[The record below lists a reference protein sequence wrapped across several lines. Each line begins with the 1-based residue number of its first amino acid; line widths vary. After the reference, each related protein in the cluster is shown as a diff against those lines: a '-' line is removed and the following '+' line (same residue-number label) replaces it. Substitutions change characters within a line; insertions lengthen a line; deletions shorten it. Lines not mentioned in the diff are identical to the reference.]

1 MMGLDTVFKRVF
13 GTRADR
19 LIRKMGP
26 DVARMNALEAGLRAL
41 SDEELRGKTAE
52 FRQKIDNGAPLDDLM
67 HEAFATVREAGR
79 RTMEMRHFDVQ
90 LIGGMVLHRGMV
102 AEMKTGE
109 GKTLVATLPVYLNAL
124 SGKGAHVVTVNDY
137 LASRDAEWMGRI
149 YKFLG
154 LSTGTILSNERNDGI
169 KRAAYGSDITYG
181 TNNEFGF
188 DYLRDNM
195 KFRIEDY
202 VQRGHNFAIVD
213 EVDSI
218 LIDEARTPL
227 IISGPTEMAID
238 KYFIIDGIIPL
249 LQKEIDFTVDE
260 KQRAVSLTDEGMDKV
275 EARLGVDNLYDPH
288 NMEILHHV
296 NQALKAHF
304 LFKRDKDYVVAD
316 SKVVIVDEHT
326 GRLMSGRRW
335 SDGLHQAIEAK
346 ERVKVES
353 ESQTYA
359 TITFQNFFRMYGK
372 LAGMTG
378 TAETEAEEFGNIY
391 KLEVVPIP
399 TNRTVARLDHHD
411 IVYKTQAEKFRKV
424 MTELEECYAKKQ
436 PVLVG
441 TTSVEKS
448 ELVARLLTKKGI
460 PHEVLNA
467 KNHAREA
474 EIVAQAGR
482 LGAITISTNMAGR
495 GTDIKLGGDPEG
507 LARLEVGVDASPEVW
522 AEALVRYRAQVE
534 DERAK
539 VMAAG
544 GLHILGT
551 ERHESRR
558 IDNQLRGRAGRQGDP
573 GSSRFYLSLED
584 DLLRIFGSDKI
595 IVWMERMGLKDDEP
609 IEHRWITSSIEGAQ
623 KKVEGHN
630 FNIRKNLLEYDDVMN
645 LQRKAVYDLRRR
657 ALTGE
662 NVRQMMLES
671 IRALIDDF
679 MDEHIGEGV
688 AADAWNTEAFLRR
701 IDEVFT
707 VRWDETPAQ
716 VKELSRVELKQRLT
730 TDAVAA
736 YEAKEK
742 EVGEEGMRQLERML
756 LLQFADQFWKDHLLA
771 MDRLRDGI
779 GLRGYGQRNPLL
791 EYKKEAFQMFQLM
804 NSLRD
809 ESVVSRLLRI
819 QMQVAETAAS
829 APGKAMAKR
838 VASGA
843 LDDELEQDGASAL
856 PVFEPIPALTSPL
869 ANFTR
874 PAKGA
879 EARLF
884 AMEHEVRRN
893 DPCPCGSGLK
903 FKKCCYEEPA
913 ESVTSS

>member
-1 MMGLDTVFKRVF
+1 MLGLDTVFKRVF

-26 DVARMNALEAGLRAL
+26 DVVRINEFEASLRAL
-41 SDEELRGKTAE
+41 SDEELRGKTAA
-52 FRQKIDNGAPLDDLM
+52 FRQKIDNGAKLDDIM

-137 LASRDAEWMGRI
+137 LASRDADWMGRI
-149 YKFLG
+149 YGFLG
-154 LSTGTILSNERNDGI
+154 LSTGKILSGERSDPV

-227 IISGPTEMAID
+227 IISGPTDMAID

-249 LQKEIDFTVDE
+249 LQKEIDFIVDE
-260 KQRAVSLTDEGMDKV
+260 KQRAVSLTDEGMDKI

-304 LFKRDKDYVVAD
+304 LFKRDKDYVVQE

-326 GRLMSGRRW
+326 GRLMAGRRW

-346 ERVKVES
+346 ERVTVEK

-359 TITFQNFFRMYGK
+359 TITFQNFFRMYAK

-399 TNRTVARLDHHD
+399 TNRGVQRLDHHD

-424 MTELEECYAKKQ
+424 MQELEECYEKKQ

-507 LARLEVGVDASPEVW
+507 LARMEVGLQASPDEWSAAV
-522 AEALVRYRAQVE
+522 AKYRAQVD

-630 FNIRKNLLEYDDVMN
+630 FNIRKNLIEYDDVMN

-671 IRALIDDF
+671 IAALIADF
-679 MDEHIGEGV
+679 MDEHIGESTSV
-688 AADAWNTEAFLRR
+688 EAWNTEAFLRR

-707 VRWDETPAQ
+707 VTWEETPAQ
-716 VKELSRVELKQRLT
+716 LKELSRVEIKQRLT
-730 TDAVAA
+730 DSALAA
-736 YEAKEK
+736 YEGKEK
-742 EVGEEGMRQLERML
+742 EIGEEGMRQLERML

-809 ESVVSRLLRI
+809 EAVLSRLLRI
-819 QMQVAETAAS
+819 QMQVAETAS
-829 APGKAMAKR
+829 SSPSKAMAKR
-838 VASGA
+838 LSSGA
-843 LDDELEQDGASAL
+843 LDDELEQQDAPAM
-856 PVFEPIPALTSPL
+856 PEYEPIPVMSAPQASF
-869 ANFTR
+869 AR

-879 EARLF
+879 ETRLF
-884 AMEHEVRRN
+884 ALEHGVGRN

-903 FKKCCYEEPA
+903 YKKCCYEEPGEA
-913 ESVTSS
+913 SSST